1 MTMTRRSA
9 LTATAGLF
17 ASCGG
22 AKRPNVL
29 LVVADDWSFPHAGVY
44 GDPFVRTPHFDRVA
58 RDGVKFTNS
67 FACSPSCTPSRSAL
81 LTGRHQWQ
89 CGEAGVLYG
98 SLPPGLPIVTHA
110 LEDAGYRTGF
120 TGKGWLPGDWK
131 ALGLDRHPN
140 GQEFNAR
147 KHAGPVAPGIDTR
160 DYAANFAEFLDHT
173 DPAKPFFFWLGS
185 TEPHR
190 VYDAEAYRRLD
201 RGLDLVPV
209 PPFLPDTEAT
219 RKDLAAYYSEIEWH
233 DRQIGKAMALL
244 GERQILDNTLVLLT
258 SDNGMPFPR
267 AKVNLYDAG
276 LRMPLAMHW
285 PARLQGG
292 VTSHALV
299 SHTDITET
307 ITDAAGIP
315 GLPGSTGNSL
325 LRKPER
331 EHVLAGMERHVYA
344 RPGGAAYPMRS
355 IRTRDYLYIRNFA
368 PERWPTGGDFL
379 SSNKTPH
386 GDIDATPMLEDLQR
400 DKARWDLAA
409 GKRPAEELY
418 ATQSDSWQMKNL
430 AQDPEY
436 AAEKARLAGILEKE
450 LRAGGD
456 PRIEGKDPWQSYPYR
471 QTTGFGASFNS
482 TLSEEARDAARD
494 LARHKPE

>member
-1 MTMTRRSA
+1 MAAAGGLLGGCVRSNQ
-9 LTATAGLF
+9 
-17 ASCGG
+17 
-22 AKRPNVL
+22 RPNVL
-29 LVVADDWSFPHAGVY
+29 LVLADDWSFPHAGCY

-58 RDGVKFTNS
+58 REGVKFTNS
-67 FACSPSCTPSRSAL
+67 FSCSPSCTPSRSSL

-89 CGEAGVLYG
+89 CGEAGLLYG
-98 SLPPGLPIVTHA
+98 SIPLGLPIVTHA
-110 LEDAGYRTGF
+110 LEDSGYRTGF
-120 TGKGWLPGDWK
+120 TGKGWAPGDWK

-140 GQEFNAR
+140 GQEFNR
-147 KHAGPVAPGIDTR
+147 LKHPGKMPPGIDAR
-160 DYAANFAEFLDHT
+160 DYAANFREFLETT
-173 DPAKPFFFWLGS
+173 DKEKPFFFWLGS

-190 VYDAEAYRRLD
+190 VYDPEAYGRLD
-201 RGLDLVPV
+201 RGLEKVPV
-209 PPFLPDTEAT
+209 PGFLPDTEAT

-244 GERQILDNTLVLLT
+244 GEKQMLDNTLVILT

-285 PARLQGG
+285 PARLERGI
-292 VTSHALV
+292 TSHALV

-307 ITDAAGIP
+307 ILDATGV
-315 GLPGSTGNSL
+315 GNLPGSTGNSL
-325 LRKPER
+325 LRNPDR
-331 EHVLAGMERHVYA
+331 PYVLAGMERHVYA
-344 RPGGAAYPMRS
+344 RPEGATYPMRS

-368 PERWPTGGDFL
+368 PDRWPTGGDFI

-386 GDIDATPMLEDLQR
+386 GDIDATPMLEDLQK
-400 DKARWDLAA
+400 DSAKWELAA
-409 GKRPAEELY
+409 GKRSAEELY
-418 ATQSDSWQMKNL
+418 AVENDPWQLKNL
-430 AQDPEY
+430 AQDPEH
-436 AAEKARLAGILEKE
+436 AVAREQLAGLLEKE

-456 PRIEGKDPWQSYPYR
+456 PRMESKDPWKAFPYR

-482 TLSEEARDAARD
+482 TLSEEARAKARD